1 MKKVRK
7 IGQIAQIFVFC
18 NKVPDSIKRNHLN
31 IEYGP
36 WVKIIV
42 QQNKRQC
49 FQLTEK
55 SVDSLVAKKAAAIPL
70 LPGCVPLCYATLLVL
85 PSKIRACFLAV
96 ECELALGLAWPIE
109 WRESDV
115 IRCPTPGPKRPCS
128 FHLCPFEMLFWAHH
142 VKKSHPAYWGT
153 RVSWRIISAL
163 FTAKQVT
170 PGE

>member
-1 MKKVRK
+1 MQNWTNCTK
-7 IGQIAQIFVFC
+7 IFVFC
-18 NKVPDSIKRNHLN
+18 NKVHDSIKRNHLN

-55 SVDSLVAKKAAAIPL
+55 NVDSLVAKKAAAIPL

-96 ECELALGLAWPIE
+96 ECQIPYDYTVEVKIDS
-109 WRESDV
+109 RDES
-115 IRCPTPGPKRPCS
+115 S
-128 FHLCPFEMLFWAHH
+128 
-142 VKKSHPAYWGT
+142 
-153 RVSWRIISAL
+153 
-163 FTAKQVT
+163 
-170 PGE
+170 